1 VDDTR
6 RDNRH
11 GWHPTDPDPVAKYV
25 AADGG
30 LVEACRYCGEPTGHD
45 GSVCYGCCHA
55 PEQPPIDWRT
65 ISAPGAALTV
75 QTAPVPE
82 PARTR
87 IAEALDPDGGERDA
101 ATPPAWAWALLVLAL
116 LAGSALVLFGR

>member
-45 GSVCYGCCHA
+45 GPVCYGCAH
-55 PEQPPIDWRT
+55 
-65 ISAPGAALTV
+65 
-75 QTAPVPE
+75 VPE
-82 PARTR
+82 PAAPLTP
-87 IAEALDPDGGERDA
+87 ADLDPDGGEWPRP
-101 ATPPAWAWALLVLAL
+101 TPPAWAWALLVLAL

>member
-45 GSVCYGCCHA
+45 GPVCYGCAH
-55 PEQPPIDWRT
+55 
-65 ISAPGAALTV
+65 
-75 QTAPVPE
+75 VPE
-82 PARTR
+82 PAAPLLWEFRPEDTC
-87 IAEALDPDGGERDA
+87 PDGGEWEPVE
-101 ATPPAWAWALLVLAL
+101 TPAWLVWAGVVVALLVWTGAVLL
-116 LAGSALVLFGR
+116 LAGR